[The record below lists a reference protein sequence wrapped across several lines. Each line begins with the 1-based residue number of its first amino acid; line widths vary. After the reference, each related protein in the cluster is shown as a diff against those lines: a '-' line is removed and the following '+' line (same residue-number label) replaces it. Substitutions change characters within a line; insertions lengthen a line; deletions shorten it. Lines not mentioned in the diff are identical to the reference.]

1 VTTITHWYAEAKE
14 QTMEMSVRELKAKIS
29 QAISAAERGEST
41 TITKHGKVVA
51 ELNPPRTGRNKINL
65 AAGDAY
71 LKSIN
76 WNPEGLDLWPP
87 EFDDP
92 AYSRMVLGLDD

>member
-1 VTTITHWYAEAKE
+1 
-14 QTMEMSVRELKAKIS
+14 MEMSIREVQANLS
-29 QAISAAERGEST
+29 QAIAAVERGEST

-51 ELNPPRTGRNKINL
+51 ELNPPRKVKNKLNFE
-65 AAGDAY
+65 AADAY

-76 WNPEGLDLWPP
+76 WNPDGLDLWPP

-92 AYSRMVLGLDD
+92 AYSRKVLGLED